1 MNEKTILIQ
10 KSFTDD
16 QTDAE
21 KDDENH
27 RIIDLFK
34 EDELIPSAK
43 NKMDVLPEHLY
54 RKYRQEFKKKNGLI
68 IVTI

>member
-1 MNEKTILIQ
+1 MNEETILIQ

-16 QTDAE
+16 QTHAE
-21 KDDENH
+21 KDDDNH

-34 EDELIPSAK
+34 EDELIPGAK
-43 NKMDVLPEHLY
+43 NKMEFLPEHLY
-54 RKYRQEFKKKNGLI
+54 RKYRQEFQEKNGLI